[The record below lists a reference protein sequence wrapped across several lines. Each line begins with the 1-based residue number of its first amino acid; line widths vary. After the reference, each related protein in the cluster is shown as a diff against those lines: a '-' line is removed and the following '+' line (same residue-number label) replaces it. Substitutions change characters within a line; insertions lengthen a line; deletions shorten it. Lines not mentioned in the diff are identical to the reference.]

1 MVIVQPIQTEAGQ
14 VLNGQSIEYLIRPYV
29 GYLTFGIDIAAGII
43 IAISAA
49 TALFA
54 FFKILRK
61 SSEEQTQE
69 KETIRLRLARG
80 LLLAL
85 DFEVGSDIL
94 KTILVPSANELS
106 ILAVV
111 VAIRIVLSWSLSK
124 EINRH
129 NVDLLETGKQ
139 PIVGKKTT
147 ISKNIVKNR
156 HKEAES
162 SPNSINSK
170 RSTSEEEE

>member
-1 MVIVQPIQTEAGQ
+1 MIIIVGALLAVVQEASQ
-14 VLNGQSIEYLIRPYV
+14 SLNGQSLEYLIRPYV

-49 TALFA
+49 SALLA

-61 SSEEQTQE
+61 SPKEQTQE

-111 VAIRIVLSWSLSK
+111 VGIRIVLSWSLSK
-124 EINRH
+124 EIDRH
-129 NVDLLETGKQ
+129 NVDLIESGKQ
-139 PIVGKKTT
+139 PIAGKKRAILTDVM
-147 ISKNIVKNR
+147 KKNR
-156 HKEAES
+156 QKEEGG
-162 SPNSINSK
+162 
-170 RSTSEEEE
+170 E